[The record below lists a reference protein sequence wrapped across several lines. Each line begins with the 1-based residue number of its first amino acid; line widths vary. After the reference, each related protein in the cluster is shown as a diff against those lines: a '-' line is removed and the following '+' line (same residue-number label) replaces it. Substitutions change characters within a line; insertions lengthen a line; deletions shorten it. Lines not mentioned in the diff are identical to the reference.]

1 MNAFGRLSISTSG
14 RLTQD
19 CGKELVR
26 AEHRRVE
33 PDGVALGPA
42 ELLAGSIG
50 DNRAGEHVDVHTA
63 HLVDQVQAG
72 GEVAPLVG
80 AAEFQ
85 RAVVFVK
92 QVEEVVALQ
101 HLVAELGEGDAFLRV
116 QAAGDRVL
124 GEHMVPRRKL
134 RADVTQEVDD
144 GHRGGPIVVGHE
156 TYGVRA
162 FGVQNAADL
171 ILQAIGPAGHH
182 VLRVK
187 RTFAGLARVAD
198 ESGGATD
205 QSDRMMARKLQVTHV
220 DELHEVADMQRCS
233 GGIEATDN
241 R

>member
-1 MNAFGRLSISTSG
+1 MN
-14 RLTQD
+14 
-19 CGKELVR
+19 
-26 AEHRRVE
+26 
-33 PDGVALGPA
+33 
-42 ELLAGSIG
+42 
-50 DNRAGEHVDVHTA
+50 
-63 HLVDQVQAG
+63 QVQAG

-124 GEHMVPRRKL
+124 GEHGAQTEVL
-134 RADVTQEVDD
+134 ADVTQEVDD
-144 GHRGGPIVVGHE
+144 GHRGGPIVIGHE

-171 ILQAIGPAGHH
+171 VLQTIGPAGHH
-182 VLRVK
+182 VLRVE
-187 RTFAGLARVAD
+187 RAFAGLARVAD
-198 ESGGATD
+198 ESGGAAD
-205 QSDRMMARKLQVTHV
+205 QGDWMMARKLQVTHV

-233 GGIEATDN
+233 SGVEAAIIGDGLAVQCFCESIPVRGLGNQPAPFQFLKQGVETRFLEVGDVSHSLSLLPIEL
-241 R
+241 